1 MLTTEIVFCVIAVS
15 AYGTE
20 NEWQRIRQELADFMD
35 ENRALFLPFCADGL
49 YSMVSVSEGV
59 CGGGRRYARNPL

>member
-1 MLTTEIVFCVIAVS
+1 MRVFEGDGNCFFRAIAVS

-35 ENRALFLPFCADGL
+35 ENRPLLFPFCADGL
-49 YSMVSVSEGV
+49 DSMVSV
-59 CGGGRRYARNPL
+59 PF